1 MTKCRVE
8 VYRTQRVEQMSE
20 MYIDVEEGETEEEI
34 EARVL
39 AILESGDSP
48 ELEWEN
54 TDCDTIEI
62 TTGPAV
68 ECNQDD
74 ENN

>member
-1 MTKCRVE
+1 MKCRVE
-8 VYRTQRVEQMSE
+8 VYRTQRVEQMSS
-20 MYIDVEEGETEEEI
+20 MYIDVGEGETEEEI

-48 ELEWEN
+48 ELEWET
-54 TDCDTIEI
+54 TDCDTTEF
-62 TTGPAV
+62 TTGSAV
-68 ECNQDD
+68 EYDQND